1 MRNFTIDHSDTRT
14 KTKRWLGLL
23 TFCMMLLMGQSVL
36 SQTYYT
42 IGTSEGTNSSSQY
55 PSPLGDYYENQRSQ
69 TIYLASDLTA
79 AGLTSGFITHL
90 RWNIIDLQGAGL
102 IENFSIKLGT
112 TSDTSLGQSANSWIT
127 TTEVFGPVDYL
138 PVVGENVFDITDFV
152 WDGVSNIVVEV
163 CSGKVPSNDGVY
175 YTNNPAI
182 AYQTMPYN
190 VSLTYRVDNATTS
203 TCNYSGAPSVSS
215 GFVYANRRPLIDFG
229 WLPLPDCSG
238 TPNGGVASASPNN
251 GNPDSVFSV
260 NVSGSTAAEGLS
272 YQWEISLDN
281 VVWEEINGETSPVLI
296 TTAPT
301 IVGTTVYYRRKT
313 TCTTSN
319 ESDYSSVAQF
329 TTTLTYCTSEPS
341 SLDHNGISNVTLN
354 SVSFPV
360 GVVTYYNY
368 TGSVIDIT
376 PGLMN
381 EFFVNFETNY
391 SYHINV
397 WIDFND
403 NGEFDSD
410 ELVYQGESVQTGTS
424 APIIP
429 YLLDATFYLNV
440 STANQQGVHKMRI
453 GTADTGQSTP
463 NPCYSGTYGVTID
476 LMVNVLPLPLCVIPI
491 DVEATNMTHY
501 SADLSWVE
509 TATATTWD
517 IEYGLSGFI
526 PTGTPM
532 INVTASPYT
541 LSGLSAYTEY
551 EFYLRSNCGLDGV
564 GPWVGPFSFKTA
576 FDCTSYAGEITSTTG
591 GDICV
596 QGTTTLQATA
606 SGLGDAIYW
615 YDAESGGNLV
625 GIGNSFET
633 PELTSTTSFW
643 TTEVELGTELFTGQ
657 GNLNA
662 TTLSSTT
669 NGGIT
674 FVLNKTASIISFEAR
689 STTAAGGAV
698 TYALIDVNN
707 NNSVLMTHDDTLPG
721 GGTATSPVLYTVQ
734 LNFNNI
740 PPGTYRLI
748 KQSGA
753 ASAYMTGAFPYP
765 LGNLGQVTTG
775 AAGATS
781 TSTLYYHFFNIT
793 IESSKLLC
801 ESAREEVVAVVNGA
815 APLGEANQQ
824 LESGDTLAD
833 LDVTA
838 TGTLTWYTDDTLTTV
853 IPDTTAAVNGT
864 TYYVTQT
871 IDGCESAPLA
881 ITTTVSLSFPAPY
894 CNVSFP
900 SDVEPITL
908 VQFNTIDNAS
918 SATINGSP
926 ALENFTAISTDVMQT
941 ESYLITLKGNTGGN
955 YINIFTVYI
964 DWNQDGDFSDAGE
977 TYQIGQISNSSGLD
991 NVSASGLITVPA
1003 DATLGSTRMRVIKKF
1018 SVAADACN
1026 TLGYGQAEDYTINV
1040 LPPPPCLTPAN
1051 LSAEMTSL
1059 TSVQISWNGTA
1070 ASYDLEWGAEGFTQG
1085 SGTLVSDITTT
1096 SYVISSLTADT
1107 SYQFYVRQNCGT
1119 DGVSSWVGPYTLFV
1133 GYCQA
1138 GAVSLFD
1145 EKISNVT
1152 FQDINNSSTSS
1163 SGYEDFTAIST
1174 EVTQGESY
1182 NFSVTLSEYYDTD
1195 EVLVWIDFNQ
1205 DGDFNDPG
1213 EAVLTLEMTSTSG
1226 GGNITI
1232 PMNATLGATRM
1243 RIRLH
1248 YADYQENYTPCG
1260 NSGYGQVEDYTV
1272 IIMPSCNLTTPT
1284 GATAQTLESG
1294 DTLADLDVTGDD
1306 LVWYADAA
1314 LTTVLPNSTVAVDG
1328 TTYYVVSESGPCQSE
1343 SLAITVTVSLSFPA
1357 PYCNVSFPSDV
1368 EPITLVQFNTID
1380 NASSATI
1387 NGSPALENFTAI
1399 STDVMQTESYLITL
1413 KGNTGGNYINIFTVY
1428 IDWNQDGDFSD
1439 AGETYQIGQISN
1451 SSGLDNVSASGLIAV
1466 PADATLGSTR
1476 MRVIKKFSVA
1486 ADACNSTGFGQ
1497 AEDYT
1502 INVLPPPPCLTPA
1515 NLSAEM
1521 TSLTS
1526 VQISWNGTAAS
1537 YDLEWGVEGFT
1548 QGSGTLVSD
1557 ITTTSYVISSLT
1569 ADTSYQFY
1577 VRQNCGTDGVSSWVG
1592 PYTLFVGYCQA
1603 GAVSLFDEKISNVTF
1618 QDINNS
1624 STSSSGYED
1633 FTAIS
1638 TEVTQGESYNFSVTL
1653 SEYYDTD
1660 EVLVW
1665 IDFNQDGDFN
1675 DPGEAVLTLEMTSTS
1690 GGGNITIPMNA
1701 TLGATRMRIRLHYA
1715 DYQENYTPCGNSGY
1729 GQVEDYTVIIMPSCN
1744 LTTPTG
1750 ATAQTLESGDTLADL
1765 DVTGDDLVWY
1775 ADAALTTVLP
1785 NSTVAVDGTTYYVV
1799 SESGSCQSAALA
1811 ITVTVTSVDPCSG
1824 ITVPTGATAQTLE
1837 LGDTLADLDVTGT
1850 NLVWY
1855 ADAALTTVLPNS
1867 TVAVDGT
1874 TYYVVSETTDC
1885 QSAALA
1891 ITVTVIDPCAG
1902 VTTPTGASTQTL
1914 NIGGTLADLTIEG
1927 TNLVWYADAALTTV
1941 LPNTT
1946 VAVDGTT
1953 YYVVSETGDCQS
1965 EALAITVTVIDPC
1978 ADVTAPTG
1986 DTVQTV
1992 ADGSTLADLAVNGT
2006 NLSWFE
2012 DADLTQSLPATTVVE
2027 NGTTY
2032 YVASVTDVCVSE
2044 ALAITVYIEGVD
2056 PCDGVTVPAPTGE
2069 ALQTVSEGTTLAD
2082 LVVDGENL
2090 QWYADADLT
2099 QELDSTTVVE
2109 DGVTYYVTQT
2119 IGLCTSAE
2127 ALEVTVQVTVG
2138 REDFDSFAFRFY
2150 PNPVGDVLN
2159 LSSNSEISNI
2169 NLFNML
2175 GQKVTVVANANN
2187 TQVDM
2192 SALPTGNY
2200 IISITIEGVT
2210 KTFKVVKN

>member
-1 MRNFTIDHSDTRT
+1 MRNFTIDRSDTRT

-42 IGTSEGTNSSSQY
+42 IGTSEGTNSSTQY

-203 TCNYSGAPSVSS
+203 TCNYSGAPTVSS

-281 VVWEEINGETSPVLI
+281 VVWDEINGETSPVLI

-368 TGSVIDIT
+368 TDSVIDIT

-463 NPCYSGTYGVTID
+463 NPCYNGTYGVTID

-721 GGTATSPVLYTVQ
+721 GGTATSPVLYTVQLNFNNIPPGTYRLIKQSGAASAYMTGAFPYPLGTVGEVITGAGSATSTSTLYYHFFNITIEGVEVLCESEREEVVATVHIPEEVQITSTAVPTNAVAPGDSTTLTATSTNDPNYTYTWEPAAYIAGSNTGATISTTALNDHTVFTVTATDTVTGCTTSSEIEVLVFDITQCDNLEITSTTGGSICNQGTVTLHATASGTGENIYWYDAAVGGNKVGEGSAFDTPILTETTSFWASEIHLGVEQFTGQGNTSATTLGSTTNGGITFELYETASIVSFEARSTSAAGGAVTYALIDVNNGNSVLMTHDDTLPAGGTPTSPVLYTVQ

-1070 ASYDLEWGAEGFTQG
+1070 ASYDLEWG
-1085 SGTLVSDITTT
+1085 
-1096 SYVISSLTADT
+1096 
-1107 SYQFYVRQNCGT
+1107 
-1119 DGVSSWVGPYTLFV
+1119 
-1133 GYCQA
+1133 
-1138 GAVSLFD
+1138 
-1145 EKISNVT
+1145 
-1152 FQDINNSSTSS
+1152 
-1163 SGYEDFTAIST
+1163 
-1174 EVTQGESY
+1174 
-1182 NFSVTLSEYYDTD
+1182 
-1195 EVLVWIDFNQ
+1195 
-1205 DGDFNDPG
+1205 
-1213 EAVLTLEMTSTSG
+1213 
-1226 GGNITI
+1226 
-1232 PMNATLGATRM
+1232 
-1243 RIRLH
+1243 
-1248 YADYQENYTPCG
+1248 
-1260 NSGYGQVEDYTV
+1260 
-1272 IIMPSCNLTTPT
+1272 
-1284 GATAQTLESG
+1284 
-1294 DTLADLDVTGDD
+1294 
-1306 LVWYADAA
+1306 
-1314 LTTVLPNSTVAVDG
+1314 
-1328 TTYYVVSESGPCQSE
+1328 
-1343 SLAITVTVSLSFPA
+1343 
-1357 PYCNVSFPSDV
+1357 
-1368 EPITLVQFNTID
+1368 
-1380 NASSATI
+1380 
-1387 NGSPALENFTAI
+1387 
-1399 STDVMQTESYLITL
+1399 
-1413 KGNTGGNYINIFTVY
+1413 
-1428 IDWNQDGDFSD
+1428 
-1439 AGETYQIGQISN
+1439 
-1451 SSGLDNVSASGLIAV
+1451 
-1466 PADATLGSTR
+1466 
-1476 MRVIKKFSVA
+1476 
-1486 ADACNSTGFGQ
+1486 
-1497 AEDYT
+1497 
-1502 INVLPPPPCLTPA
+1502 
-1515 NLSAEM
+1515 
-1521 TSLTS
+1521 
-1526 VQISWNGTAAS
+1526 
-1537 YDLEWGVEGFT
+1537 VEGFT

-1785 NSTVAVDGTTYYVV
+1785 SSTVAVDGTTYYVV

-1914 NIGGTLADLTIEG
+1914 NIGGTLADLDVTG

-1992 ADGSTLADLAVNGT
+1992 ADGSTLADLTVNGT

-2012 DADLTQSLPATTVVE
+2012 DADLTQSIPATTVVE

-2044 ALAITVYIEGVD
+2044 PLAITVYIEGVD

-2159 LSSNSEISNI
+2159 LTSNSEISNI
-2169 NLFNML
+2169 DLFNML
-2175 GQKVTVVANANN
+2175 GQKVTVVTNANN

-2200 IISITIEGVT
+2200 IISVTIEGVT